1 MFACSVMPSFASV
14 INSSSVMITF
24 GELNLFSYFNSPA
37 NWANSH
43 INVASMTLHNIF
55 RGSCDFSFFSFF
67 FFVISLL
74 TLLLY
79 EILIIKN
86 FENYMYIV

>member
-14 INSSSVMITF
+14 INSSNVMITF

-43 INVASMTLHNIF
+43 INVASVTLHNILG
-55 RGSCDFSFFSFF
+55 GSCGFSFF
-67 FFVISLL
+67 FFSLS

-79 EILIIKN
+79 EILFIKK
-86 FENYMYIV
+86 FKNYMYII